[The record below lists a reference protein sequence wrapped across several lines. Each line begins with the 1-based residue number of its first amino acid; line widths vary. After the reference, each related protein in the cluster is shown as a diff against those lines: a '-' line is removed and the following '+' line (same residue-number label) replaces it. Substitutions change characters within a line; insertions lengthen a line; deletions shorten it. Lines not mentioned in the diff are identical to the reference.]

1 MYFCISISLFITEKD
16 ASKRSQA
23 QFKLS
28 KWLLGVIFGKISFYK
43 IAAIKIPVRI
53 AMNFLMLKT

>member
-1 MYFCISISLFITEKD
+1 MWGVVNGHNEFID
-16 ASKRSQA
+16 GM
-23 QFKLS
+23 
-28 KWLLGVIFGKISFYK
+28 LGVIFGKILFYR

>member
-1 MYFCISISLFITEKD
+1 MPQSGV
-16 ASKRSQA
+16 
-23 QFKLS
+23 KLNLRCS
-28 KWLLGVIFGKISFYK
+28 KWLLGVIFGKISFYR